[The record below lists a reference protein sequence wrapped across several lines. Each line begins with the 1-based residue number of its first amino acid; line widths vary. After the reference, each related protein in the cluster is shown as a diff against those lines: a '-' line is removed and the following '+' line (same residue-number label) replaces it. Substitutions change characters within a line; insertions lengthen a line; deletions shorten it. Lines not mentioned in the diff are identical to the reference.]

1 MNFYK
6 NVFSFFRD
14 GNSHLNYHL
23 IQPCSEGGQPVVS
36 IGSNGELHTAG
47 FNGHAAVM
55 VTAHE
60 FELRLNQSVIVH
72 VEVHI

>member
-1 MNFYK
+1 M
-6 NVFSFFRD
+6 
-14 GNSHLNYHL
+14 
-23 IQPCSEGGQPVVS
+23 S
-36 IGSNGELHTAG
+36 IEANGELHTAG

-72 VEVHI
+72 IEVHV

>member
-1 MNFYK
+1 MNFY
-6 NVFSFFRD
+6 NFFSFCRD

-23 IQPCSEGGQPVVS
+23 IQPSLEGRQPVVS
-36 IGSNGELHTAG
+36 IGANGELHTAG
-47 FNGHAAVM
+47 FNGHAVVM

-72 VEVHI
+72 VEVHV